1 MMQFLEDG
9 EISLAIDLDQGAR
22 ISSILF
28 RDTEITL
35 HSRGSLVNWGWYSM
49 APWAGRIRDGVI
61 SDSAGLNHQL
71 PVVID
76 PPHALHGFGVM
87 YGWQEIGKGVARLDF
102 PEPYNG
108 ASVEQRIEVLDN
120 AIRWSLEYFAGD
132 CDLPAWLGIHPWFAR
147 DLGIGGS
154 AEMNFQAHEML
165 VRGRDGLP
173 TGETARPHQGPF
185 DDAFTKVIGTPS
197 ITWDDFLT
205 ISIESDAPWW
215 VVYNED
221 SEGICIEPQSAPP
234 DAANLGISGDHY
246 LEALFV
252 FEAI

>member
-1 MMQFLEDG
+1 MQFLEDG

-28 RDTEITL
+28 RDVEITL
-35 HSRGSLVNWGWYSM
+35 ASRGSLVNWGWYSM

-61 SDSAGLNHQL
+61 RDSAGFNHQL

-87 YGWQEIGKGVARLDF
+87 YGWQELGRGVARLDF
-102 PEPYNG
+102 PEPYDG

-120 AIRWSLEYFAGD
+120 AIRWSLEYSPGD

-154 AEMNFQAHEML
+154 AEMNFQAEEML
-165 VRGRDGLP
+165 LRGRDGLP
-173 TGETARPHQGPF
+173 TGEIARPHQGPF
-185 DDAFTKVIGTPS
+185 DDAFTTVSGIPS
-197 ITWDDFLT
+197 VTWDDFLT

-234 DAANLGISGDHY
+234 DAANLGIPGR
-246 LEALFV
+246 ALFGSTLC
-252 FEAI
+252 F